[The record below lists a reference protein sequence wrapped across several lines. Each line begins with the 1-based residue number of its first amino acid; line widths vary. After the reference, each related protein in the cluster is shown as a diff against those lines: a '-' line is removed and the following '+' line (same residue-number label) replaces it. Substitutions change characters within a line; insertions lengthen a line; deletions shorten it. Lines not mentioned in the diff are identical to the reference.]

1 MEKFRFYFVGK
12 IPSKANYKKISH
24 RRVYGEMKP
33 FIINNPSVLSSQREA
48 VFQFHIQKQKYGMEH
63 FPIERPVKVSFSF
76 LLSGRIKQRDIDNA
90 EKFIGDALEKAEV
103 LRRDSLI
110 YVKEK
115 VEKRL
120 GLRRFDEIV
129 IIDIEPLEE
138 EVVCELER
146 EIEIFEDGLLKFFE
160 ELKIEVPHA
169 GRRRGKSKDR
179 RKA

>member
-1 MEKFRFYFVGK
+1 MKKFRFYFVGK

-48 VFQFHIQKQKYGMEH
+48 VFQFHIQKQKFGMEH
-63 FPIERPVKVSFSF
+63 FPIDTPVKVSFSF
-76 LLSGRIKQRDIDNA
+76 LLSGRVKQRDIDNA

-103 LRRDSLI
+103 LKRDSLI

-120 GLRRFDEIV
+120 GLRKFDEVV
-129 IIDIEPLEE
+129 IIDIEPLDES
-138 EVVCELER
+138 VVCELES
-146 EIEIFEDGLLKFFE
+146 EVSYLEDGLLAFFK
-160 ELKIEVPHA
+160 ELKIEVPDVG
-169 GRRRGKSKDR
+169 GRRNKSR
-179 RKA
+179 SGRKT